1 MFVYRIDTN
10 LTKKES
16 EDIYK
21 NLTYD
26 EIEDIESFNMS
37 ACDVEINGVM
47 SSFIITTRDVLVKI
61 ILFLRQNQ
69 IDFSYE
75 DISDEVLFGQMSF
88 ESVEFQEGIND
99 FIRKNITID
108 TVLDKINQYGIE
120 NLSEFDKK
128 FLDNNK

>member
-26 EIEDIESFNMS
+26 EIEDIESFNMN

-88 ESVEFQEGIND
+88 ESVEFQESIND
-99 FIRKNITID
+99 FIRENITID